1 MLHIF
6 LAILKIIGILLAVI
20 LGIALFL
27 VLCVLFWPF
36 RYMLR
41 VQYEEKPKAVG
52 RITFLGPVLRLKVVY
67 DEETIIKLQIFGIP
81 VGRRKRR
88 LQEDPEMELSERENV
103 RGRRHPGEDEAT
115 EEPLSEEGNRQTFQD
130 ETVSGELPVPTE
142 EEKERQKKHKRFKL
156 SEFTEKCR
164 GKLRGLKGSLSR
176 MKGFI
181 SRIGELR
188 ADEGVRTGISKCKS
202 EIFLLLRK
210 IKPKSLKGYVEFGF
224 EDPSVTGKLLAA
236 VAVLRSMWNTRVQIT
251 PDFEKKVFRTEL
263 TAKGMIQGFRFV
275 RTGWKMMFDKDI
287 QYMIKQGKGIRRM

>member
-27 VLCVLFWPF
+27 VLSVLFWPL
-36 RYMLR
+36 RYKLW
-41 VQYEEKPKAVG
+41 VQYEDKPRAIG
-52 RITFLGPVLRLKVVY
+52 RITFLGPVLRLKIVY
-67 DEETIIKLQIFGIP
+67 EEETTVKLRIFGIP

-88 LQEDPEMELSERENV
+88 LQEEPELEPSEKETV
-103 RGRRHPGEDEAT
+103 RGRKRAGEDEIPQ
-115 EEPLSEEGNRQTFQD
+115 EPLSEDRDRQTVQD
-130 ETVSGELPVPTE
+130 GEVSGELPAPVE
-142 EEKERQKKHKRFKL
+142 EEREGQRKHKRFKL
-156 SEFTEKCR
+156 SEFLEKCR
-164 GKLRGLKGSLSR
+164 GRLRSLKGSLSR
-176 MKGFI
+176 MKEFF
-181 SRIGELR
+181 SRICELR
-188 ADEGVRTGISKCKS
+188 SDEGVRTGISKCKS
-202 EIFLLLRK
+202 EIVLLLGK
-210 IKPKSLKGYVEFGF
+210 IKPRSLRGYVEFGF

-263 TAKGMIQGFRFV
+263 TAKGMIQGFRLV